1 MTIHFVREIEKIKTR
16 ILALSAYVEES
27 VIMAVKSLIERNGDL
42 AREVIHRDRIIDEAE
57 VELEE
62 ECLKL
67 LALYQPVAHDL
78 RFLIAILKINNDL
91 ERIGDQAVNIAYRA
105 DIFSKRDKI
114 NIPPVMLEMA
124 EKTKHMLGS
133 GLDALV
139 NLDVDKANR
148 VCVEDDAVDNMHN
161 QVYQLVKEQITT
173 HPGQFST
180 LFKFTEISHQ
190 LERIADLATN
200 IAEEVIYMVE
210 GRITRHKGKTAEK
223 SGTRPEH

>member
-1 MTIHFVREIEKIKTR
+1 MTLHFIREIEKIKTR
-16 ILALSAYVEES
+16 ILSLSAYVEES
-27 VIMAVKSLIERNGDL
+27 VVMAVKSLTNRDGDM
-42 AREVIHRDRIIDEAE
+42 AREVIHRDRKIDEAE

-67 LALYQPVAHDL
+67 LALYQPVAQDL

-105 DIFSKRDKI
+105 DTFAQYQGIE
-114 NIPPVMLEMA
+114 IPETVQIMADNAENML
-124 EKTKHMLGS
+124 S
-133 GLDALV
+133 DGLDALI
-139 NLDVDKANR
+139 NLDVKKAQK
-148 VCVEDDAVDNMHN
+148 VCLSDDVVDNMHHEIYSM
-161 QVYQLVKEQITT
+161 VSTEVVK
-173 HPGQFST
+173 HPDQFGI

-210 GRITRHKGKTAEK
+210 GRITRHQGKK
-223 SGTRPEH
+223 SNGDAAGM

>member
-1 MTIHFVREIEKIKTR
+1 MTIHFVREIDKIKTR
-16 ILALSAYVEES
+16 ILSLSAYVEES
-27 VIMAVKSLIERNGDL
+27 VTMAVKALITRDGNL
-42 AREVIHRDRIIDEAE
+42 AREVIQRDFKIDEAE

-78 RFLIAILKINNDL
+78 RFIIAILKINNDL

-105 DIFSKRDKI
+105 EVFSRREKIEIPDI
-114 NIPPVMLEMA
+114 MLTMA
-124 EKTKHMLGS
+124 EKTKSMLRL
-133 GLDALV
+133 GLDALI
-139 NLDVDKANR
+139 NLDVKRAND
-148 VCVEDDAVDNMHN
+148 VCKSDDVIDNMHHDI
-161 QVYQLVKEQITT
+161 YSLVKNEVTK
-173 HPGQFST
+173 HPEHFST

-210 GRITRHKGKTAEK
+210 GQIARHRGKAMESK
-223 SGTRPEH
+223 DKDF